1 MLSMKQ
7 RRLKRRRKS
16 NIQSKAEAEGFFS
29 THRRMLFLS
38 FWTCLVALLMV
49 IDYQADGVIEMKGA
63 KVSGFVAL
71 GMVFV
76 FVSFALTSVILTVKD
91 IRTIKSK
98 GW

>member
-7 RRLKRRRKS
+7 RRLKRRRKY
-16 NIQSKAEAEGFFS
+16 NIQSKAEIDGFFL

-38 FWTCLVALLMV
+38 FWTCLAASLMV

-71 GMVFV
+71 GIVFI
-76 FVSFALTSVILTVKD
+76 FSLFALTSAILTVKD
-91 IRTIKSK
+91 ILTIKTK